1 MKKIKRF
8 QNFLNE
14 ELIPRDKVTYIVN
27 TFFNECYNTVD
38 DTVWEQ
44 LDGSYIVDKSFE
56 IVKKFLFQYLTTEK
70 VRDNERFASF
80 VIDMIRNNIVKFGG
94 KYHLDRYFNEWK
106 DILVELMDNNINE
119 MVNNYGGEWPM
130 NKQQIGMTGDDAGAQ
145 DYVKDNKFQE
155 IQEQMKLILKP
166 ILLKKN
172 KNVSDQDVEKT
183 MESFFKLGNDKSQAI
198 KRMVDGCKDTKQCA
212 KDIVNTFMKYVKINF
227 NPKDNINDIED
238 DTTMTSES
246 VRKFS
251 SSLTGVCSV
260 CDGKGKIKGKRCWV
274 CKGSGLDTPRPPK
287 KNGKVNENKWWI

>member
-1 MKKIKRF
+1 MKIERF
-8 QNFLNE
+8 HSFLNE
-14 ELIPRDKVTYIVN
+14 ELIPRNKVMYIVN

-38 DTVWEQ
+38 DMVWEQ

-56 IVKKFLFQYLTTEK
+56 IVKKFLIQYLTTET
-70 VRDNERFASF
+70 VRDNERFTSF

-106 DILVELMDNNINE
+106 EILANLLEENVSE

-145 DYVKDNKFQE
+145 DYTKDNKFQE

-166 ILLKKN
+166 IIEKKN
-172 KNVSDQDVEKT
+172 KNASEQDIEKT

-198 KRMVDGCKDTKQCA
+198 KRMVDGCKDTKKCA
-212 KDIVNTFMKYVKINF
+212 QDIINTFMKYVKINF
-227 NPKDNINDIED
+227 NPKDNVHDVED

-246 VRKFS
+246 VRKVRAG
-251 SSLTGVCSV
+251 LTGVCGE
-260 CDGKGKIKGKRCWV
+260 CDGKGKIKGKRCWA
-274 CKGSGLDTPRPPK
+274 CKGTGMDTPTPPVK
-287 KNGKVNENKWWI
+287 KKDKTNENKWWV